1 MYTEQ
6 HHPTTQKVEGTW
18 VDRHAAIIY
27 IRISEFSVVLV
38 IQHWSVSRAPR
49 PSPGGSAVIEWVCS
63 DGSRRPVSAS
73 FYHWMKQ
80 GRGRANERVETKS
93 AISSHNI
100 AEISNDNDTI
110 LYLAHC
116 TYTYCLAEI
125 KSFHNPAIL
134 SPRLLPNSLF
144 QLTVTIIPLHL
155 PSLKP
160 LHSVILNLSYLTL
173 SDLFLLQVLQ
183 SLYTEHTEG
192 ALSLR
197 HLWTPLLDIDLLCE
211 VHCPMVEG
219 TIPHLGITGA
229 W

>member
-1 MYTEQ
+1 MSAE
-6 HHPTTQKVEGTW
+6 PPVRPLEAVLSLNECVVMDREG
-18 VDRHAAIIY
+18 
-27 IRISEFSVVLV
+27 LCL
-38 IQHWSVSRAPR
+38 P
-49 PSPGGSAVIEWVCS
+49 
-63 DGSRRPVSAS
+63 AS
-73 FYHWMKQ
+73 YHWMKQ
-80 GRGRANERVETKS
+80 GRGRANERVEAKS

-134 SPRLLPNSLF
+134 SLRLLPNSPF

-173 SDLFLLQVLQ
+173 SDLFLLQDLQ

-192 ALSLR
+192 ALSLH

-229 W
+229 

>member
-6 HHPTTQKVEGTW
+6 HHPTTQKVEGRYMGRQTCCHNLHQNIR
-18 VDRHAAIIY
+18 VQCSFDDTALECQQSPPVRPLEAVLSLNECVVMDR
-27 IRISEFSVVLV
+27 EGLCL
-38 IQHWSVSRAPR
+38 P
-49 PSPGGSAVIEWVCS
+49 
-63 DGSRRPVSAS
+63 AS
-73 FYHWMKQ
+73 YHWMKQ

-110 LYLAHC
+110 PHLAHC

-134 SPRLLPNSLF
+134 SLRLLPNSPF

-160 LHSVILNLSYLTL
+160 LHSVILNLSYL
-173 SDLFLLQVLQ
+173 V
-183 SLYTEHTEG
+183 
-192 ALSLR
+192 
-197 HLWTPLLDIDLLCE
+197 
-211 VHCPMVEG
+211 
-219 TIPHLGITGA
+219 
-229 W
+229 

>member
-27 IRISEFSVVLV
+27 IRISEFSVVLM

-63 DGSRRPVSAS
+63 DGSRRLLPAS
-73 FYHWMKQ
+73 YHWMKQ

-134 SPRLLPNSLF
+134 SLRLLPNSLF

-160 LHSVILNLSYLTL
+160 LHSVILNLSYLVW
-173 SDLFLLQVLQ
+173 SISAARPPV
-183 SLYTEHTEG
+183 SLHWR
-192 ALSLR
+192 SPFFV
-197 HLWTPLLDIDLLCE
+197 TPLLDIALLCE
-211 VHCPMVEG
+211 VHCPMMEG

>member
-38 IQHWSVSRAPR
+38 IQHWSVSVR
-49 PSPGGSAVIEWVCS
+49 PLEAVLSLNECVVMDREGLCL
-63 DGSRRPVSAS
+63 PAS
-73 FYHWMKQ
+73 YHWMKQ
-80 GRGRANERVETKS
+80 GRGRANERVEAKS

-125 KSFHNPAIL
+125 K
-134 SPRLLPNSLF
+134 
-144 QLTVTIIPLHL
+144 
-155 PSLKP
+155 
-160 LHSVILNLSYLTL
+160 
-173 SDLFLLQVLQ
+173 
-183 SLYTEHTEG
+183 
-192 ALSLR
+192 
-197 HLWTPLLDIDLLCE
+197 
-211 VHCPMVEG
+211 
-219 TIPHLGITGA
+219 
-229 W
+229 